1 MFGDEEEGHI
11 GSGAAFMMIAV
22 ALLIDGI
29 QFLLTLIYFIGL
41 IINPF
46 ISICATMIFG
56 IWLSHL
62 GVSMMA
68 PKRVGR
74 FLGTIVGETV
84 LGSIPIWTF
93 SIVLTVIES
102 RVKEVVKPP
111 TRPRGGGWRL

>member
-1 MFGDEEEGHI
+1 
-11 GSGAAFMMIAV
+11 MMIAI

-29 QFLLTLIYFIGL
+29 QFLLTLIFIGFL
-41 IINPF
+41 VNPF
-46 ISICATMIFG
+46 ISICATMLFG

-84 LGSIPIWTF
+84 FGTLPIWTF
-93 SIVLTVIES
+93 SIVFTVIES
-102 RVKEVVKPP
+102 RVKEVIKPP
-111 TRPRGGGWRL
+111 TRYTGRWR